1 VALFGMDPSSIGPGF
16 VMAGKYRLDALL
28 GKGGMGSVW
37 KAYHLTLE
45 SPIALKLIDP
55 TIASSEEARARFMR
69 EARAAAALRS
79 PNVVQTFDFGVEDGV
94 PFIAM
99 EMLIGESLQE
109 RLTRQRVLHPAVA
122 AQVMTQVCRAIGKA
136 HEAGI
141 IHRDLKP
148 DNIFI
153 VRNEDE
159 EVAKV
164 LDFGVAKAT
173 GRLGDSAAS
182 KTATGAI
189 LGTPYYMSPE
199 QAQGNKSVD
208 WRTDLWALAVITF
221 EALVGRRPFESDG
234 LGDLLMQICAAPIP
248 IPSQHAQVPPGFDA
262 WFSRATQRDVTQRFQ
277 SAKEQ
282 AAALRTVLVPEAAR
296 ASMGSYAEGIP
307 GHYPIPHQTAEGS
320 GSGPGLAGSAPGA
333 ARATSTPNA
342 MVHTP
347 QQLSALDS
355 PSIPKKSAVGLLVA
369 VAIVGLLVVV
379 GVVGGAMAWLGSR
392 GEEATAASPDDAASA
407 LASTESEPEEPK
419 VEPAGEASAATAET
433 EPAPSASVAAAPE
446 SPKRAVTKPAP
457 ARRAAAPRPVARP
470 APAAKP
476 RPAPKPTPAPRPTRR
491 EDRLGF

>member
-1 VALFGMDPSSIGPGF
+1 MDPSSIGPGY
-16 VMAGKYRLDALL
+16 VLAGKYRLDALL

-55 TIASSEEARARFMR
+55 TIASSEDARARFMR
-69 EARAAAALRS
+69 EAKAAAALRS
-79 PNVVQTFDFGVEDGV
+79 PNVVQTFDFGFEEGV

-109 RLTRQRVLHPAVA
+109 RLTRDRVLHPTMV

-153 VRNEDE
+153 VRNDDE

-173 GRLGDSAAS
+173 GKLGDSAAS

-221 EALVGRRPFESDG
+221 ETLVGRRPFESDG
-234 LGDLLMQICAAPIP
+234 LGDLLMQICAAPLP
-248 IPSQHAQVPPGFDA
+248 IPSQLAQVPPGFDE
-262 WFSRATQRDVTQRFQ
+262 WFVRATQRDPAQRFQ
-277 SAKEQ
+277 SAKEL
-282 AAALRTVLVPEAAR
+282 ASALRAILVPGLAR
-296 ASMGSYAEGIP
+296 ASMGSYADGIP
-307 GHYPIPHQTAEGS
+307 GQYPIPHQTAAGS
-320 GSGPGLAGSAPGA
+320 GSGAGLAGSAPGA
-333 ARATSTPNA
+333 ANATSTPNA
-342 MVHTP
+342 MVRTP
-347 QQLSALDS
+347 HQLSALDAS
-355 PSIPKKSAVGLLVA
+355 SIPKKSPVGLLVALAAVGLLVA
-369 VAIVGLLVVV
+369 V
-379 GVVGGAMAWLGSR
+379 GVVGGAVAWLGSR
-392 GEEATAASPDDAASA
+392 GDAETAAASPDDAASA
-407 LASTESEPEEPK
+407 LASAAAESDEPQ
-419 VEPAGEASAATAET
+419 VEPADQASAAVAET
-433 EPAPSASVAAAPE
+433 EPASSASAAAAASSKPVAAKPT
-446 SPKRAVTKPAP
+446 PAV
-457 ARRAAAPRPVARP
+457 ARRAAAPRPAARP
-470 APAAKP
+470 APKS
-476 RPAPKPTPAPRPTRR
+476 APKPAPAPAPAPQPTRR